1 MSLSFD
7 IELKLSFIG
16 QSRVG
21 KTSLINQYIKKKFS
35 TSYILTIGADQ
46 VTKIITLENGKKIKI
61 NIWDTAGQE
70 RFRSVNSIFLKGSNM
85 IIMVYD
91 ITNKESFDEMKN
103 FWFNSINDNISNNP
117 IIGIAANKSDLYEN
131 EEVDKE
137 EGKKYANDINAIFKE
152 TTATSFDSINLLI
165 KEMCEEY
172 WKVHQ
177 NEYIDTNNDFININ
191 GKENEKKKKACCVGG
206 NK

>member
-177 NEYIDTNNDFININ
+177 NEYIDTNNDFIKIN
-191 GKENEKKKKACCVGG
+191 GKENEKKKKACCTGG

>member
-1 MSLSFD
+1 
-7 IELKLSFIG
+7 
-16 QSRVG
+16 
-21 KTSLINQYIKKKFS
+21 
-35 TSYILTIGADQ
+35 
-46 VTKIITLENGKKIKI
+46 
-61 NIWDTAGQE
+61 
-70 RFRSVNSIFLKGSNM
+70 M

-152 TTATSFDSINLLI
+152 TSALSFESINLLI
-165 KEMCEEY
+165 NDMCEEY
-172 WKVHQ
+172 WTIHG
-177 NEYIDTNNDFININ
+177 NEYIP
-191 GKENEKKKKACCVGG
+191 KEAIKITEEKKDKKNKRCCKG
-206 NK
+206 KIE

>member
-177 NEYIDTNNDFININ
+177 NEYIDTNNDFIKIN
-191 GKENEKKKKACCVGG
+191 DKENEKKKKACCVGG

>member
-177 NEYIDTNNDFININ
+177 NEYIDTNNDFIKIN
-191 GKENEKKKKACCVGG
+191 GKENEKKKKACCGGG

>member
-177 NEYIDTNNDFININ
+177 NEYIDTNNDFIKIN
-191 GKENEKKKKACCVGG
+191 MENEKKKKACCAGG